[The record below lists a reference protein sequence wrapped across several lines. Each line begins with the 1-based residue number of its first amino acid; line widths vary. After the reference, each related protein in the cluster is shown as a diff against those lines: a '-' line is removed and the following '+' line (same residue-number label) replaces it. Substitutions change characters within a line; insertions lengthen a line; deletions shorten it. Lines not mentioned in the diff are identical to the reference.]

1 MKNYCEIIGYKL
13 EKEHTEIKVA
23 MKGNWS
29 MHIKRFAK
37 NGKLGGELKIDDGRT
52 ISAEQRKKIYACVRD
67 IAMYCGEY
75 PEYTKEL
82 MKYFYMERT
91 GIEHFSLS
99 KCPMTLARDFISF
112 IIEFAF
118 ENDIPFSDLGINR
131 TDDIEKY
138 LWSCLEY
145 KKCCICGAEAETH
158 HIDTIGM
165 GRDRLHYDD
174 SEHRKM
180 ALCREHHT
188 EAHKA
193 GAETFCAKY
202 HVFGIKYRR
211 EEDGEN

>member
-23 MKGNWS
+23 MKGNWEK
-29 MHIKRFAK
+29 HIKRFTK

-52 ISAEQRKKIYACVRD
+52 ISAEQRKKIYACIAD
-67 IAMYCGEY
+67 ISEWSGAY
-75 PEYTKEL
+75 PAYTKQL
-82 MKYFYMERT
+82 LKCFYIART
-91 GIEHFSLS
+91 GIEDFSLS
-99 KCPMTLARDFISF
+99 NCSISVARDFISF

-118 ENDIPFSDLGINR
+118 EHSIPFADLGLNR

-145 KKCCICGAEAETH
+145 KKCVICGIDAEEH

-174 SEHRKM
+174 SEHRKIS
-180 ALCREHHT
+180 LCREHHT

-193 GAETFCAKY
+193 GVETFCARY
-202 HVFGIKYRR
+202 HVFGIKYKRI
-211 EEDGEN
+211 EEI